1 MLLVVAERKIF
12 TSLNTKVYRLGRSA
26 SEHVRSHTQNIE
38 DLSHSFTVTL
48 KDTEIMGRL
57 VSVYVIMCVFFFT
70 LHCVYSC
77 VLHALEIADRMAVL

>member
-1 MLLVVAERKIF
+1 MF

-26 SEHVRSHTQNIE
+26 SEHVRSPTLNIE

-57 VSVYVIMCVFFFT
+57 VSVYVIMCVFFT
-70 LHCVYSC
+70 VHCVYSC